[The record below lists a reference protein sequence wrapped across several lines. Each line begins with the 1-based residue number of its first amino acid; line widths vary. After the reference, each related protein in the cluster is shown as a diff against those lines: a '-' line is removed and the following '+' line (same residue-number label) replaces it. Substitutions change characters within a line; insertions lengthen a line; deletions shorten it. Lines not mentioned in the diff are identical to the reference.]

1 MTTAYFDLETTGV
14 DADAAITV
22 AAVKIVSEGD
32 ESYRIFHDG
41 HGTTMGADTADKVVA
56 VLEAA
61 DVVYSYNGAA
71 FDFRMLA
78 AAASD
83 STAAIEVCSR
93 HRDVMLDFSATTGYY
108 SAMNAWAADGAT
120 KTATGAWAA
129 TAWFTD
135 EAPAVAEYCAADT
148 DVLHKI
154 VERGLAVGALARTAA
169 ATGRVSV
176 WVLTDAV
183 DGRPRFRTTAESIA
197 AARDNPPDTSWMD
210 NPPDITAAMQ
220 WARPR
225 SP

>member
-1 MTTAYFDLETTGV
+1 MATAYFDLETTGV

-22 AAVKIVSEGD
+22 AVVKIVDTNE

-41 HGTTMGADTADKVVA
+41 YGTTMTAATADDVVA
-56 VLEAA
+56 LLAA
-61 DVVYSYNGAA
+61 VDVVYSYNGAA

-78 AAASD
+78 AASSD
-83 STAAIEVCSR
+83 PAAAAKVCSR

-148 DVLHKI
+148 DVLHTI
-154 VERGLAVGALARTAA
+154 VERGLSVGALARTAA

-183 DGRPRFRTTAESIA
+183 DGRPRFRAAAESIA
-197 AARDNPPDTSWMD
+197 AARDSPPDTSWMD
-210 NPPDITAAMQ
+210 NPPDITAAMH
-220 WARPR
+220 WARDL
-225 SP
+225 